1 MAEDYYS
8 LLGVAKNASQ
18 DDIKRA
24 FRKKA
29 HALHPDK
36 GGDAE
41 KFKKVNEAYQVL
53 GDADKRRQYDQFGAS
68 AFNGGGGGRGSA
80 QDFSDFGDGNFSF
93 GGFNGFGDIFSEM
106 FGAAMANVQAEV
118 QISVAQAALGDVIE
132 LRVGN
137 EKLKMEIPAGVQ
149 DGQQMVFR
157 GKGNQ
162 YRGGRGDLTI
172 IIRVIIPRKLSR
184 RERELYEELRKLQ

>member
-1 MAEDYYS
+1 MADDYYS
-8 LLGVAKNASQ
+8 LLGVSKSANP
-18 DDIKRA
+18 DEIKRA

-41 KFKKVNEAYQVL
+41 QFKKVNEAYQVL
-53 GDADKRRQYDQFGAS
+53 SDPDKRRHYDQFGS
-68 AFNGGGGGRGSA
+68 AGFNGGGGGGP
-80 QDFSDFGDGNFSF
+80 QGGYQDFGDFAGFS
-93 GGFNGFGDIFSEM
+93 GGFSGFGDIFSEM
-106 FGAAMANVQAEV
+106 FGAAMANIQAEV
-118 QISVAQAALGDVIE
+118 QISVPQAALGDTID

-137 EKLKMEIPAGVQ
+137 EKLRLEIPAGTQ
-149 DGQQMVFR
+149 DGQQMIFR

-172 IIRVIIPRKLSR
+172 IVRVVVPRRLSKK
-184 RERELYEELRKLQ
+184 ERELYEELRKLQ